1 MGKRGELWF
10 AFQLVLF
17 AIIFLAPAIAPFDF
31 PIELRL
37 LGVPILIVG
46 GIFGTFG
53 LLSLGSNLSPFPKPI
68 EGGQLVTTGAYRF
81 VRHPIYAGLIIGTLG
96 WGMIAA
102 TLLGIVLAIALFIF
116 FDIKSRREE
125 QWLTQAYPD
134 YPQYQQ
140 RVRKLIPWIY

>member
-17 AIIFLAPAIAPFDF
+17 AIILLAPAIAPFDF

-46 GIFGTFG
+46 GILGTFG

-68 EGGQLVTTGAYRF
+68 EGGQLVTVGAYRF
-81 VRHPIYAGLIIGTLG
+81 VRHPIYAGLIIGTSG
-96 WGMIAA
+96 WG
-102 TLLGIVLAIALFIF
+102 LLAGSSC
-116 FDIKSRREE
+116 D
-125 QWLTQAYPD
+125 
-134 YPQYQQ
+134 
-140 RVRKLIPWIY
+140 